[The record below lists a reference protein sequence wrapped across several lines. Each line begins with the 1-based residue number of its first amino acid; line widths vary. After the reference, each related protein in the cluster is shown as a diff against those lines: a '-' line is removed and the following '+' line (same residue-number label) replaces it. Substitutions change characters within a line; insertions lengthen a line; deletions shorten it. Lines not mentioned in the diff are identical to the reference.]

1 MYIRRHFKAATSVP
15 PLDHVRVRPG
25 AGYALRADFF
35 YQSMFSTQP
44 FFTIKPDQLP
54 KKSWT
59 FGFNTAVRLLPQ
71 EFNRSSQVATADQI
85 SRAPKDPL
93 AELTEK
99 SVAQL
104 ETEWQEEQRKNIR
117 KE

>member
-1 MYIRRHFKAATSVP
+1 MQKQKSTPPWRSKLTPYQNEILAAWY
-15 PLDHVRVRPG
+15 LE
-25 AGYALRADFF
+25 RATLKTI
-35 YQSMFSTQP
+35 QSSLAEYGI
-44 FFTIKPDQLP
+44 TITL
-54 KKSWT
+54 S
-59 FGFNTAVRLLPQ
+59 G
-71 EFNRSSQVATADQI
+71 I
-85 SRAPKDPL
+85 SRFIRCRKNSTEPHQPPQQIKSAASPKDSL

>member
-1 MYIRRHFKAATSVP
+1 MQKRKSTPPWRSKLTPYLDEILTAWYQERAT
-15 PLDHVRVRPG
+15 LKTI
-25 AGYALRADFF
+25 
-35 YQSMFSTQP
+35 QSRLAEYGI
-44 FFTIKPDQLP
+44 TITL
-54 KKSWT
+54 S
-59 FGFNTAVRLLPQ
+59 G
-71 EFNRSSQVATADQI
+71 I
-85 SRAPKDPL
+85 SRFIRCRKNSTDPHQPSQSIKLAAPPKDPL

>member
-1 MYIRRHFKAATSVP
+1 MQKRKSTPPWRSNLTPYQDEILTAWYQERAT
-15 PLDHVRVRPG
+15 LKTI
-25 AGYALRADFF
+25 
-35 YQSMFSTQP
+35 QSRLEYGI
-44 FFTIKPDQLP
+44 TITL
-54 KKSWT
+54 S
-59 FGFNTAVRLLPQ
+59 G
-71 EFNRSSQVATADQI
+71 I
-85 SRAPKDPL
+85 SRFIRCRKNSTDPHQPPPPIKSAAPPKDPL

>member
-1 MYIRRHFKAATSVP
+1 MTKYGI
-15 PLDHVRVRPG
+15 
-25 AGYALRADFF
+25 
-35 YQSMFSTQP
+35 
-44 FFTIKPDQLP
+44 TITL
-54 KKSWT
+54 S
-59 FGFNTAVRLLPQ
+59 G
-71 EFNRSSQVATADQI
+71 I
-85 SRAPKDPL
+85 SRFIRCRRTSTDPHQPPQPIKSAAPPKDPL